1 MQSIYPPAV
10 AVAWMEYHARLGVD
24 RLFLYSN
31 VANSTAVAAAVAA
44 APRGVRDAIEV
55 VHWPWPQ
62 AEVAGTNLFLA
73 AARGRCRWVLLFDV
87 DEWLLL
93 PPMLR
98 ALSALNAS
106 TGVSAFTVPSVMMG
120 SGGQVADAHRPYPD
134 VYTHR
139 LVDAVAPCK
148 ALARTTD
155 TFPLTHTHTLEM
167 RVTRWEEEVAKRS
180 AGRAAENVD
189 TWWYPNVARAG
200 VALPANASAADRRAA
215 HLSLVGQAGWGE
227 MRDAWRAVMRRP
239 WRPPVVV
246 AADADA
252 AGLADWVDAPS
263 LIPRANPLVRAT

>member
-1 MQSIYPPAV
+1 MV
-10 AVAWMEYHARLGVD
+10 GE
-24 RLFLYSN
+24 
-31 VANSTAVAAAVAA
+31 
-44 APRGVRDAIEV
+44 
-55 VHWPWPQ
+55 PQ
-62 AEVAGTNLFLA
+62 
-73 AARGRCRWVLLFDV
+73 
-87 DEWLLL
+87 L

-120 SGGQVADAHRPYPD
+120 SGGRVADAHRPYPD

-148 ALARTTD
+148 ALARTSD

-167 RVTRWEEEVAKRS
+167 RVTRSRMTMVPGAVLRLPPSPAGAVSADGQDSDSDDGDDNADDDAAGEPLAPLVMAHYGYRSWEEEVAKRS